1 MKKNKSNLGITLA
14 EIMIVVAILAILLTA
29 FLLSYRGQLR
39 KGYDGER
46 KSDIHEIKTAFEE
59 YFNDTG
65 CYPIG
70 TALMAFTYCN
80 ESVDPWLRKVPCDPE
95 TGEPYTI
102 TVQPSACPTWYAIYT
117 NVMQTSSEAENN
129 PCSDPYCR
137 VAEID
142 YNYGVSSGNISL
154 SDAIGGIT
162 GEYEFSENN
171 ICYADRLFFIFTD
184 NCQATI
190 GDIDRCE
197 SHRCYKIFGCDDEE
211 FRCWV
216 FR

>member
-1 MKKNKSNLGITLA
+1 MKKLRSNSGVSFLEVLIVMAVLA
-14 EIMIVVAILAILLTA
+14 ALLTA

-70 TALMAFTYCN
+70 TALMALTYCD
-80 ESVDPWLRKVPCDPE
+80 EPEFMPWLRRVPCDPE

-129 PCSDPYCR
+129 PCSDPHCQ
-137 VAEID
+137 VAETN
-142 YNYGVSSGNISL
+142 YNYGVSSGNISP
-154 SDAIGGIT
+154 SDAVNGFT
-162 GEYEFSENN
+162 YEDDMDN
-171 ICYADRLFFIFTD
+171 ICPRMVFKIDFKD
-184 NCQATI
+184 GNCQASNIEICGPYDCYSDSECT
-190 GDIDRCE
+190 DRCVVL
-197 SHRCYKIFGCDDEE
+197 D
-211 FRCWV
+211 
-216 FR
+216 

>member
-1 MKKNKSNLGITLA
+1 MKKLRSNSGVSFLEVLIVMAVLA
-14 EIMIVVAILAILLTA
+14 ALLTA

-70 TALMAFTYCN
+70 TALMALTYCD
-80 ESVDPWLRKVPCDPE
+80 EPEFMPWLRRVPCDPE

-129 PCSDPYCR
+129 PCSDPHCQ
-137 VAEID
+137 VAETN
-142 YNYGVSSGNISL
+142 YNYGVSSGNISP
-154 SDAIGGIT
+154 SDAIGGAT
-162 GEYEFSENN
+162 SEYDENN
-171 ICYADRLFFIFTD
+171 ICDSDLYFVFTD
-184 NCQATI
+184 KCQAT
-190 GDIDRCE
+190 GDDISQCLRYP
-197 SHRCYKIFGCDDEE
+197 CYMREGCNEE
-211 FRCWV
+211 DRCWV